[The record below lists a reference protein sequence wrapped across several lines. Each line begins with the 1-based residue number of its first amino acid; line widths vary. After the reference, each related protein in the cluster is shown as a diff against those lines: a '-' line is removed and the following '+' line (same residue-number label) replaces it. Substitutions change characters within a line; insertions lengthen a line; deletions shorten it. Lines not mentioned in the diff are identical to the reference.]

1 MHPSRAVG
9 VAALFVAMS
18 SVTLLAAQTRSTPNE
33 ARVDALY
40 AEAKAAQARGDR
52 AQAAAKYE
60 SIIEIAPRL
69 AAAYNNLGALYIEQG
84 QYGKA
89 ADVLKKGLK
98 IDPSAPSASALLG
111 IARYHMGEYPEARR
125 RLETALRANP
135 QDDHARLVLANDLIK
150 LAEWEAAAEHLQRL
164 AHRQPRDQEAWYLL
178 GTVYMRLSE
187 QALARLREIDPDS
200 ALVHQ
205 VSGELMESMKNYDG
219 ALAEYKKAIEKAPRR
234 PGVHYRLGN
243 LYWTT
248 TQWDAAAEQ
257 FRSELASDPGNCLA
271 QWKLGNLLLEQN
283 LRPEEALGEIDRA
296 LAICPNLVQARVDRG
311 RASLKL
317 SRYDD
322 AVRDLRIAAT
332 ASPEEP
338 SIHFFLAQAYRA
350 LGRAQDA
357 RAEMQAFAKL
367 EENERAATAKRAQEV
382 LQAKEKQH

>member
-40 AEAKAAQARGDR
+40 AEARAAQARGDR

-84 QYGKA
+84 QFGKA
-89 ADVLKKGLK
+89 ADVLEKGLK
-98 IDPSAPSASALLG
+98 IDPSAASASAMLG

-150 LAEWEAAAEHLQRL
+150 LAEWEAAAEHLQQL

-205 VSGELMESMKNYDG
+205 VSGEVMESMKNYDG
-219 ALAEYKKAIEKAPRR
+219 ALAEYKKAIERAPQR

-257 FRSELASDPGNCLA
+257 FRSELANDPGNCLA

-283 LRPEEALGEIDRA
+283 LRPAEAIGEIDRA

-338 SIHFFLAQAYRA
+338 SVHFFLAQAYRA

-367 EENERAATAKRAQEV
+367 EESERAATAKRAQEV

>member
-1 MHPSRAVG
+1 MHSSGAVG
-9 VAALFVAMS
+9 LAASFVAMS
-18 SVTLLAAQTRSTPNE
+18 TVTLLAAQTPSNSN
-33 ARVDALY
+33 ASRVDALY

-52 AQAAAKYE
+52 AEAAAKYE

-69 AAAYNNLGALYIEQG
+69 AAAYNNLGALYIDQG

-89 ADVLKKGLK
+89 ADVLEKGLK
-98 IDPSAPSASALLG
+98 IDPLASSASALLG

-135 QDDHARLVLANDLIK
+135 RDDHARFMLANDLIK
-150 LAEWEAAAEHLQRL
+150 LAEWEAAAEHLQQL

-187 QALARLREIDPDS
+187 QALGRLREIDPDS
-200 ALVHQ
+200 ALAHQ
-205 VSGELMESMKNYDG
+205 VSGEVMESMKNYDG
-219 ALAEYKKAIEKAPRR
+219 ALAEYKQAIEKAPQR
-234 PGVHYRLGN
+234 PGVHYKLGN

-257 FRSELASDPGNCLA
+257 FRSELANDPGNCLA

-283 LRPEEALGEIDRA
+283 LRPEEAVGEIDRA
-296 LAICPNLVQARVDRG
+296 LAICPSLVQARVDRG

-332 ASPEEP
+332 ARPEEP
-338 SIHFFLAQAYRA
+338 SVHFFLAQAYRA
-350 LGRAQDA
+350 LGRGQDA
-357 RAEMQAFAKL
+357 LAEMQAFAKL
-367 EENERAATAKRAQEV
+367 EESERAATAKRAQEV

>member
-1 MHPSRAVG
+1 MQSSGVIG
-9 VAALFVAMS
+9 VAASLVAMS
-18 SVTLLAAQTRSTPNE
+18 TVTLLAAQARSTPN
-33 ARVDALY
+33 ASRVDALY

-52 AQAAAKYE
+52 AEAAARYE

-69 AAAYNNLGALYIEQG
+69 AAAYNNLGALYIDQA

-89 ADVLKKGLK
+89 ADVLEKGLR
-98 IDPSAPSASALLG
+98 IEPSAPTTSALLG
-111 IARYHMGEYPEARR
+111 IARYHLGEYPEARR

-135 QDDHARLVLANDLIK
+135 EDDHARFVLANDLIK

-164 AHRQPRDQEAWYLL
+164 AHRQPKDQEAWYLL

-187 QALARLREIDPDS
+187 RALARLREIDPDS

-205 VSGELMESMKNYDG
+205 VSGEVMESMKNYDG
-219 ALAEYKKAIEKAPRR
+219 ALVEYKKAIEKAPRK
-234 PGVHYRLGN
+234 PGVHYKLGN

-257 FRSELASDPGNCLA
+257 FRSELANDPGNCLA
-271 QWKLGNLLLEQN
+271 QWKLGNILLEQN

-296 LAICPNLVQARVDRG
+296 LATCPNLTQARVDRG

-322 AVRDLRIAAT
+322 AVRDLRLAAT

-338 SIHFFLAQAYRA
+338 SVHFFLAQAYRA
-350 LGRAQDA
+350 LGRGQDA

-367 EENERAATAKRAQEV
+367 EESERTATAKRAQEA
-382 LQAKEKQH
+382 LHAKEKQP

>member
-18 SVTLLAAQTRSTPNE
+18 SVTLPAAQTRSTPNE

-40 AEAKAAQARGDR
+40 AEARAAQARGDR

-69 AAAYNNLGALYIEQG
+69 AAAYNNLGALYIDQG

-89 ADVLKKGLK
+89 ADVLEKGLK
-98 IDPSAPSASALLG
+98 IDPSTPSASALLG

-205 VSGELMESMKNYDG
+205 VSGEVMESMKNYDG
-219 ALAEYKKAIEKAPRR
+219 ALAEYKKAIERAPQRL
-234 PGVHYRLGN
+234 GVHYRLGN

-257 FRSELASDPGNCLA
+257 FRSELANDAGNCLA

>member
-18 SVTLLAAQTRSTPNE
+18 SVTLLPAQTRSTPNE

-40 AEAKAAQARGDR
+40 AEARAAQARGDR

-69 AAAYNNLGALYIEQG
+69 AAAYNNLGALYIDQG

-89 ADVLKKGLK
+89 ADVLEKGLK
-98 IDPSAPSASALLG
+98 IDPSTPSASALLG

-205 VSGELMESMKNYDG
+205 VSGEVMESMKNYDG
-219 ALAEYKKAIEKAPRR
+219 ALAEYKKAIERAPQR

-257 FRSELASDPGNCLA
+257 FRSELANDAGNCLA

>member
-18 SVTLLAAQTRSTPNE
+18 SVTLLPAQTRSTPNE
-33 ARVDALY
+33 PRVDALY
-40 AEAKAAQARGDR
+40 AEARAAQARGDR

-69 AAAYNNLGALYIEQG
+69 AAAYNNLGALYIDQG

-89 ADVLKKGLK
+89 ADVLEKGLK
-98 IDPSAPSASALLG
+98 IDPSTPSASALLG

-205 VSGELMESMKNYDG
+205 VSGEVMESMKNYDG
-219 ALAEYKKAIEKAPRR
+219 ALAEYKKAIEKAPQRS
-234 PGVHYRLGN
+234 GVHYRLGN

-257 FRSELASDPGNCLA
+257 FRSELANDAGNCLA

-338 SIHFFLAQAYRA
+338 SVHFFLAQAYRA